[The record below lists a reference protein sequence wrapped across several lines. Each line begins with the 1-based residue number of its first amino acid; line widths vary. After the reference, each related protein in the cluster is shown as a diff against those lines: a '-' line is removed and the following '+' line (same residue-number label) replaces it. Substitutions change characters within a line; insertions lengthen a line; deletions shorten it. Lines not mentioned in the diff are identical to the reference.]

1 MSSRTIAWLFTIT
14 IILFLLTNLFMFDNI
29 SKKTFFERVSSE
41 MTITSKLLDS
51 EIQKFSKSIEISDS
65 LLAHS
70 LRNTAIAISNNIPES
85 YEDVSNDQLSDLAE
99 HLDINMISL
108 IAPRGNDFIVVRS
121 SEPSRVGMRP
131 PSSDTY
137 NSAFRQ
143 LLNLEHLE
151 GSKLKNYWSDQPIAG
166 ALNSHALYKNGF
178 YYDGRTNY
186 IINPYVDNGYSYLIE
201 QGMDLNAYIETM
213 LREEEGVLLDIAVFW
228 DIPAGSSRNN
238 QEKSGEWSPPK
249 IELLFGT
256 NVFEDPRDLK
266 YIQKAVEG
274 KENTSYRSEIRNHK
288 IVKTFYHCQ
297 DTNGYTYIISITGN
311 LDHTNHVLK
320 DYILKYATL
329 SLILT
334 IIGVFI
340 RECFKRNAKFQK
352 EPVVASL
359 EHHESTADPLWI
371 EVRGQRHDFH
381 NHLDTLHGLLEL
393 EYFDDAKAY
402 INEIVEETATIN
414 EIIDIGVPEI
424 SALILSKYS
433 KAMAENITFKFE
445 LTNLTG
451 SKPNLTGSR
460 KVDVVKILGNLLDNA
475 FDEVLKMNPDRR
487 LVVLNGEIRN
497 CEFRFSVRN
506 KVKQQMSV
514 DLIEQ
519 MFLPRESTKNSTGI
533 GLNIVRERVKRNK
546 GSLHYELPED
556 GYIQFNVWLPIG
568 E

>member
-1 MSSRTIAWLFTIT
+1 
-14 IILFLLTNLFMFDNI
+14 MFDNI

-51 EIQKFSKSIEISDS
+51 EIQKFSKSIEISDT
-65 LLAHS
+65 LLSYS
-70 LRNTAIAISNNIPES
+70 LRNTAIAISNKIPES

-99 HLDINMISL
+99 HLDINVISL

-137 NSAFRQ
+137 NKAFRQ
-143 LLNLEHLE
+143 LLNLEPLE
-151 GSKLKNYWSDQPIAG
+151 GSQLQNFWSDQPIVG
-166 ALNSHALYKNGF
+166 ALNSHPFYKNGF

-186 IINPYVDNGYSYLIE
+186 IINPYVDNGYYYLIE
-201 QGMDLNAYIETM
+201 QEMDLNKYLETM

-228 DIPAGSSRNN
+228 DNPAGSSRNDH
-238 QEKSGEWSPPK
+238 EKSGEWSPK
-249 IELLFGT
+249 RVELLFGT

-266 YIQKAVEG
+266 YIQKAIEAR
-274 KENTSYRSEIRNHK
+274 ENTSYRAEIKNHK

-311 LDHTNHVLK
+311 MDHTN
-320 DYILKYATL
+320 YILKYASI

-334 IIGVFI
+334 IIGVFVWSL
-340 RECFKRNAKFQK
+340 FKLIAKFQK
-352 EPVVASL
+352 EPVVATL
-359 EHHESTADPLWI
+359 EHHESTTDPLWI

-381 NHLDTLHGLLEL
+381 NHLDTLHGLIEL

-433 KAMAENITFKFE
+433 KAMAENINFQFE

-475 FDEVLKMNPDRR
+475 FDEVLKMNLDRR
-487 LVVLNGEIRN
+487 LVVLTGEIRN

-506 KVKQQMSV
+506 KVKQQMSL

-533 GLNIVRERVKRNK
+533 GLNIVLERVKRNK
-546 GSLHYELPED
+546 GSLQYELPED
-556 GYIQFNVWLPIG
+556 GCIQFNIWLPIG